1 MTPQLPACDW
11 VGPSFTK
18 SQSLDFD
25 SNVQVACL
33 RPPDPPIGSN
43 LVVANWDD
51 GQPIPFGE
59 EVILYVTRT

>member
-1 MTPQLPACDW
+1 M
-11 VGPSFTK
+11 
-18 SQSLDFD
+18 
-25 SNVQVACL
+25 

-59 EVILYVTRT
+59 EVILYVTRIVSKNFRVFRT